1 MLCWQRKCR
10 TSSSNFHLIS
20 LSLDHLPK
28 NVGGKEEEDSNSK
41 QQAKNENQNIATPA
55 VKPRRVAGNDAFTV
69 EPLLKH
75 NNGPSLKTP
84 AVVGSIV
91 RNDDGKCFIQ

>member
-1 MLCWQRKCR
+1 MDAYQR
-10 TSSSNFHLIS
+10 SLNSFANFHLIS
-20 LSLDHLPK
+20 LRLLLSEDFDDDEEE
-28 NVGGKEEEDSNSK
+28 EEEDSK
-41 QQAKNENQNIATPA
+41 QQAKNENRNIATPA
-55 VKPRRVAGNDAFTV
+55 VKPRRVAGNDAITV

>member
-1 MLCWQRKCR
+1 MNAYQR
-10 TSSSNFHLIS
+10 SLNSFANFHLIS
-20 LSLDHLPK
+20 LRLLLSEDFD
-28 NVGGKEEEDSNSK
+28 GEEEEEEEKDSK
-41 QQAKNENQNIATPA
+41 QQASNENQNIATPA
-55 VKPRRVAGNDAFTV
+55 VKPRRVAGNDAITV

-75 NNGPSLKTP
+75 NGPSLKTP